1 MVRFTCPSCG
11 SVPDDRDEWLR
22 VDSDSSTAPDSPT
35 VQLLLDDS
43 IESTGPGLA
52 TDETVEQMTTLQ
64 PCGHSFPHD
73 TVTTVTAH
81 LRVLDELLE
90 RHADSTDD
98 FEIQRLREEIRS
110 TGAKLDA
117 AADRCAA
124 QMESTQPHRRGLMLD
139 GASNRLDTGSGV
151 DL

>member
-11 SVPDDRDEWLR
+11 SVPDDREEWLR
-22 VDSDSSTAPDSPT
+22 VDSVSSVASDRPT
-35 VQLLLDDS
+35 IQLLLDDS

-52 TDETVEQMTTLQ
+52 ADESVERMMTLQ

-73 TVTTVTAH
+73 NVTTVTAH

-90 RHADSTDD
+90 RHADTTDD
-98 FEIQRLREEIRS
+98 FEIQHLREEIRS
-110 TGAKLDA
+110 IGEKLDA

-124 QMESTQPHRRGLMLD
+124 QMETIQLHQRGLALD
-139 GASNRLDTGSGV
+139 ENGTRFAPNR
-151 DL
+151 